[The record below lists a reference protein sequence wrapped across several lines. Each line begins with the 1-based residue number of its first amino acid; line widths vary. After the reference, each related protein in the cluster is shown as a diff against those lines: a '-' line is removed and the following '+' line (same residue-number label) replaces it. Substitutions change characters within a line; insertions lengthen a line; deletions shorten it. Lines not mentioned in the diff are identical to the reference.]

1 MEKKQGSNLQVD
13 KGPLQSIPIAVPDE
27 PTQKSVVDKV
37 DSIMKITKE
46 FVQEKKSFLQR
57 IEEQFGKSNT
67 TKIEEFWKLSFTD
80 ILDQIQSTEQRLSP
94 QDREDW
100 EKFFEEKRKAC
111 AQLEESM
118 REIETE
124 IDEIF
129 YKSYQLTQD
138 EIEKITGYTTT
149 TEIVS

>member
-1 MEKKQGSNLQVD
+1 QGSNLQVD

-129 YKSYQLTQD
+129 YKLYQLTPD
-138 EIEKITGYTTT
+138 EIEKITGKGLG
-149 TEIVS
+149 IGS